1 GSSFQ
6 VDSLDTGWSSGRA
19 EIKNGTIIEVPLSKQ
34 GENTFKVFVFDAA
47 GGPLTLMQDR
57 IVITRTA
64 ATIDAIPAS
73 HSIGVEVRDTI
84 GDVAKLH

>member
-1 GSSFQ
+1 
-6 VDSLDTGWSSGRA
+6 
-19 EIKNGTIIEVPLSKQ
+19 
-34 GENTFKVFVFDAA
+34 
-47 GGPLTLMQDR
+47 MQDR

-84 GDVAKLH
+84 GDVAKLHYLVKAGDQLPARGVQHFKATESLRAGAPGSLKFKIWEGDIDHPV